1 MKKLVFVF
9 GALFAISLFSCTQD
23 VQKDTEQDNDTIQV
37 EEQDTAAL
45 KVVTGIAI
53 DGANNSISLL
63 VGNDTVS
70 FEYVDLDEDHKDSW
84 YINDTVTV
92 KYYVTQDRD
101 SVVDVINEGEA

>member
-9 GALFAISLFSCTQD
+9 GALFAISLFSCTQEA
-23 VQKDTEQDNDTIQV
+23 QKDKKQDNDPIQI
-37 EEQDTAAL
+37 EEQDTAL

-84 YINDTVTV
+84 YINDSVTV
-92 KYYVTQDRD
+92 KYYVIQDRD
-101 SVVDVINEGEA
+101 SVIDVINEAEA